1 MARTDTFHCS
11 IITPERSV
19 LDCEAKFVAFP
30 AHDGEVGV
38 LPHRAPL
45 VYKLGTGA
53 LRVEGVDGSHA
64 FFVDGGF
71 AQMLGNQ
78 LTILTSQARR
88 VNELDAAAA
97 ERALTEAKAM
107 KIPDEAAYKTRT
119 QAVARAKAQI
129 KLARQGAATH

>member
-1 MARTDTFHCS
+1 MAKTDTFHCG

-19 LDCEAKFVAFP
+19 LDCDAKFVAFP

-45 VYKLGTGA
+45 VYKLGTGE
-53 LRVEGVDGSHA
+53 LRVECIDASHA

-88 VNELDAAAA
+88 VNELDASAA

-107 KIPDEAAYKTRT
+107 KMPDETAYAART
-119 QAVARAKAQI
+119 HAVARAKAQV
-129 KLARQGAATH
+129 KLARQAT

>member
-1 MARTDTFHCS
+1 MDTFHCS
-11 IITPERSV
+11 IVTPERSV

-45 VYKLGTGA
+45 VYKLGTGQ
-53 LRVEGVDGSHA
+53 LRVQAVDGSQL

-71 AQMLGNQ
+71 AQMLDNQ

-88 VNELDAAAA
+88 VTELDAAAA
-97 ERALTEAKAM
+97 ERALTEARAM
-107 KIPDEAAYKTRT
+107 KIPDEAAFKSRT
-119 QAVARAKAQI
+119 HAVARAKAQL
-129 KLARQGAATH
+129 KLARQKA